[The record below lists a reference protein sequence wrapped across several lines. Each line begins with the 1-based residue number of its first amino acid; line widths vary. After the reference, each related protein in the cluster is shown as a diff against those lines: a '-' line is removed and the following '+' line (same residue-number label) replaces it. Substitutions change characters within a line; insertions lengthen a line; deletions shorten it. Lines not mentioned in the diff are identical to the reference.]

1 MMKPLIA
8 LSDFKIILPSILMNQ
23 NESLDYLTQVHSQVL
38 DVRGE
43 SFEKIAKYVKHYGI
57 KAKQIGQRRFE
68 NIQIAEDKKDILER
82 MQFFDMKAREIVAKF
97 YPKSSNAPNHII
109 HATCTGYI
117 SPSAVQILVSE
128 NNWNQLSQ
136 VTHAY
141 HMGCY
146 ASLPAVRMAGGFIAA
161 GDSDVDIVHTEMCG
175 LHMDTNDNSP
185 EQLIVQ
191 SLFADGHIKYSAKKN
206 GVAKEGFRVLQIR
219 EFIVPDSEND
229 MSWIPASW
237 GMKMT
242 LSREVP
248 VKIKTCLHSF
258 LRDLISKSPYQLAD
272 IIKHSIFAI
281 HPGGPKIID
290 SIQDTLGL
298 ADAQLR
304 ISREVLFENGNMS
317 SATLPFVWQKLLE
330 QNIESKQL
338 VVSLAFGPGL
348 TIFGALFET
357 I

>member
-1 MMKPLIA
+1 MKPLIA
-8 LSDFKIILPSILMNQ
+8 LSDFRIILPSILMDQ
-23 NESLDYLTQVHSQVL
+23 NVLLDYMAQIHTEVLKSQ
-38 DVRGE
+38 
-43 SFEKIAKYVKHYGI
+43 SQSYEKIAKQVMHYGL
-57 KAKQIGQRRFE
+57 KAKQISQRRFE
-68 NIQIAEDKKDILER
+68 NIHIAEDKKDILDR
-82 MQFFDMKAREIVAKF
+82 MQFYQVRAREIMSKF
-97 YPKSSNAPNHII
+97 YPKNSQAPDHII
-109 HATCTGYI
+109 HVTCTGYI
-117 SPSAVQILVSE
+117 SPSAVQILVCE
-128 NNWNQLSQ
+128 NAWNQLTQ

-146 ASLPAVRMAGGFIAA
+146 AALPAVRMAEGLVVAQN
-161 GDSDVDIVHTEMCG
+161 SNVDIVHNEMCG
-175 LHMDTNDNSP
+175 LHMDINDHSP

-191 SLFADGHIKYSAKKN
+191 SLFADGHIKYSAMK
-206 GVAKEGFRVLQIR
+206 VDAAKEGFRVHRIR

-242 LSREVP
+242 LSRNVP
-248 VKIKTCLHSF
+248 AKIKSSLHHF
-258 LRDLISKSPYQLAD
+258 LQDLIAESPYQLDD
-272 IIKHSIFAI
+272 IMKRSIFAI

-290 SIQDTLGL
+290 SIQELLGL
-298 ADAQLR
+298 TDAQIQ

-317 SATLPFVWQKLLE
+317 SATLPYVWQKLLE

-348 TIFGALFET
+348 TIFGALFEA